1 VIPIWG
7 HLDEPDRAKFQVVVS
22 FLKGRLMETATLKW
36 ALGLKPN
43 QNIERLAVIDALNS
57 RGDQGLN
64 EPWNKAWRLIE
75 EAWRDS
81 RDDGDHD
88 LSVYDVQRRL
98 QSGDRSGSLIF
109 QIANLVTPRLKVEI
123 TSDVSWASKRKPR
136 RKSEPSDS
144 LRTQLESGK
153 LVSLELLELGAIQ
166 EEAFFLELANALDAA
181 LLRGLDIAKRA
192 GCYVGGLNRVYYCS
206 GGEEDGDPDAYHTG
220 IGPCVKLLHAV
231 VARIVELS
239 PKSAKSIVD
248 GWRFLPSPIHQRLW
262 AALARN
268 PALIPSEAIW
278 PFLDELDAQQFWD
291 VDGLPELVELRAKRF
306 VDLDDAARSTIL
318 SLIRKGP
325 PRRNWYRAPS
335 GEALKTAKRYC
346 TARELKRLSL
356 EGVALPAEFDQAL
369 QDGVIEFP
377 EIAEMTVKN
386 SIPHGIRLHTREA
399 NPDPQYDELSGV
411 QRLKA
416 LEASLNAAR
425 SWEDDP
431 GTRAGDWIRL
441 AGNTGHLLADFETLE
456 DGGDSFPQVWQRFA
470 WAHVSGGEHSQR
482 ILNLIERLS
491 DKTVTVAIDAITH
504 WFSCQDKA
512 VVGSEIGL
520 RIWNRLWPL
529 AVGITNE
536 KVRENSEPSLETALR
551 ADEDDAKTTKLDTLN
566 NPVGRLVGNFLSQC
580 PSLEADH
587 NGKWPDGPARDMRDI
602 IMEVDGQSKLI
613 TRHRLIEGIGYFLKA
628 DPDWTK
634 QQLIYPLQS
643 DDKEALILWQA
654 AARRTLFM
662 GALGYIGDEVV
673 KRVADSRLPRE
684 TRKSLLFSLTVEAM
698 HAFREKRQPAVP
710 NVRLQQ
716 LLRTVEESL
725 RSSAANSVQKY
736 VRDVDNEEPRALIFT
751 TAAKP
756 FLQQVW
762 PQERSLTSRSVSAAF
777 ADLPATAG
785 ESFCDAVETIARFL
799 VPFDCWSM
807 LDYGLYGAD
816 KLQAINTA
824 EMASE
829 LLKLLDLT
837 VGQAQS
843 SVIPHDLSE
852 ALSTIDAVM
861 PALRVDPRYRRLA
874 AAARR

>member
-1 VIPIWG
+1 
-7 HLDEPDRAKFQVVVS
+7 
-22 FLKGRLMETATLKW
+22 
-36 ALGLKPN
+36 
-43 QNIERLAVIDALNS
+43 
-57 RGDQGLN
+57 
-64 EPWNKAWRLIE
+64 
-75 EAWRDS
+75 
-81 RDDGDHD
+81 
-88 LSVYDVQRRL
+88 
-98 QSGDRSGSLIF
+98 
-109 QIANLVTPRLKVEI
+109 
-123 TSDVSWASKRKPR
+123 
-136 RKSEPSDS
+136 
-144 LRTQLESGK
+144 
-153 LVSLELLELGAIQ
+153 
-166 EEAFFLELANALDAA
+166 
-181 LLRGLDIAKRA
+181 
-192 GCYVGGLNRVYYCS
+192 
-206 GGEEDGDPDAYHTG
+206 
-220 IGPCVKLLHAV
+220 
-231 VARIVELS
+231 
-239 PKSAKSIVD
+239 
-248 GWRFLPSPIHQRLW
+248 
-262 AALARN
+262 
-268 PALIPSEAIW
+268 
-278 PFLDELDAQQFWD
+278 
-291 VDGLPELVELRAKRF
+291 
-306 VDLDDAARSTIL
+306 
-318 SLIRKGP
+318 
-325 PRRNWYRAPS
+325 
-335 GEALKTAKRYC
+335 
-346 TARELKRLSL
+346 
-356 EGVALPAEFDQAL
+356 
-369 QDGVIEFP
+369 
-377 EIAEMTVKN
+377 
-386 SIPHGIRLHTREA
+386 
-399 NPDPQYDELSGV
+399 
-411 QRLKA
+411 
-416 LEASLNAAR
+416 
-425 SWEDDP
+425 
-431 GTRAGDWIRL
+431 
-441 AGNTGHLLADFETLE
+441 
-456 DGGDSFPQVWQRFA
+456 
-470 WAHVSGGEHSQR
+470 
-482 ILNLIERLS
+482 
-491 DKTVTVAIDAITH
+491 
-504 WFSCQDKA
+504 
-512 VVGSEIGL
+512 
-520 RIWNRLWPL
+520 
-529 AVGITNE
+529 
-536 KVRENSEPSLETALR
+536 
-551 ADEDDAKTTKLDTLN
+551 
-566 NPVGRLVGNFLSQC
+566 
-580 PSLEADH
+580 
-587 NGKWPDGPARDMRDI
+587 MRDV
-602 IMEVDGQSKLI
+602 IMAVDGQSKLI

-662 GALGYIGDEVV
+662 GALGHIGDEVV

-824 EMASE
+824 EMASA